1 MPKGYLIYNSVESK
15 ILVSDI
21 SKIDSITT
29 HKGKILLNKDLKD
42 VSYGKRV
49 YTTKDKFYYILK
61 PTYRDIISKINRT
74 TNTINS
80 KDIAHILVDT
90 SINKDSKVLEIGL
103 GSGAFSLFLSHFIN
117 KPIISLDI
125 SFKNIKNALNNIK
138 KYGDINYVIPLL
150 IKNEAKGI
158 PIKDRQ
164 YFDCVIIDLPEPYVY
179 LELILSVLKDGG
191 DLVFL
196 VPNIEQVKESRN
208 IFSKYGFVYFRTYE
222 IIERQWLIRDVG
234 SRPYEKY
241 LNHSMFLTFAKKIY
255 NPDNTN
261 C

>member
-21 SKIDSITT
+21 NKIDSLTT
-29 HKGKILLNKDLKD
+29 HKGKIVLDNDLKNIN
-42 VSYGKRV
+42 YGKKIN
-49 YTTKDKFYYILK
+49 TTKGKFYYVLK
-61 PTYRDIISKINRT
+61 PAYKDIISKINRT

-80 KDIAHILVDT
+80 KDIAHILVNT
-90 SINKDSKVLEIGL
+90 SINKGSKVLEIGL

-117 KPIISLDI
+117 KPILSLDV

-138 KYGDINYVIPLL
+138 KYGDINCVLALL
-150 IKNEAKGI
+150 IKDEQKKV
-158 PIKDRQ
+158 PIKYKE
-164 YFDCVIIDLPEPYVY
+164 YFDCIIIDLPEPYIY
-179 LELILSVLKDGG
+179 LELILNVLKSGG
-191 DLVFL
+191 DLVFV

-241 LNHSMFLTFAKKIY
+241 LNHSLFLTFAKKV
-255 NPDNTN
+255 DNS
-261 C
+261 